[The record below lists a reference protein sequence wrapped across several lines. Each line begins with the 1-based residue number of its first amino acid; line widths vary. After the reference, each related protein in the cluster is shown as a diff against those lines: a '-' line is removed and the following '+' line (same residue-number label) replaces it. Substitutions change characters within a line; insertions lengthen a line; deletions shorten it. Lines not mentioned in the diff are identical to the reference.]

1 MEVISSFYLF
11 LEILGTVAFAISGT
25 VVGINHKLDIFGIL
39 VMSVITAVGGGIF
52 RDLLLG
58 ATPPTALKSPFF
70 IVISI
75 IASIVAMFVALIIK
89 SRREALSIFKAA
101 RFYNNLL
108 LVSDAIGL
116 GIFTV
121 LGIDAGIAHGYSQ
134 NIFFIVFL
142 GVLTGVGGGMIRDVI
157 ANQVPMIFRENI
169 YALPCIIGGILYVY
183 LQSVIS
189 HNFAL
194 FICVIFIVLIRIIS
208 EQRKLN
214 LPRIEY

>member
-1 MEVISSFYLF
+1 MISSFYLF

-75 IASIVAMFVALIIK
+75 IASIVAMLVALIIK

-101 RFYNNLL
+101 RFYDNTDEKTDHTA
-108 LVSDAIGL
+108 VIGEKTTL
-116 GIFTV
+116 MPQNKISFS
-121 LGIDAGIAHGYSQ
+121 LYS
-134 NIFFIVFL
+134 
-142 GVLTGVGGGMIRDVI
+142 
-157 ANQVPMIFRENI
+157 
-169 YALPCIIGGILYVY
+169 
-183 LQSVIS
+183 
-189 HNFAL
+189 
-194 FICVIFIVLIRIIS
+194 
-208 EQRKLN
+208 
-214 LPRIEY
+214 

>member
-1 MEVISSFYLF
+1 M
-11 LEILGTVAFAISGT
+11 
-25 VVGINHKLDIFGIL
+25 GINHKLDIFGIL

-75 IASIVAMFVALIIK
+75 IASIVAMLVALIIK

-121 LGIDAGIAHGYSQ
+121 LGIDAGIVGAVIGGLVDHIGMVVKKLQHEAIGEQALVIQVIENGVVPERRPAFIHYLGLLLRIKILTELAHDADD
-134 NIFFIVFL
+134 L
-142 GVLTGVGGGMIRDVI
+142 
-157 ANQVPMIFRENI
+157 
-169 YALPCIIGGILYVY
+169 ALPGLQQRGMFLDKIENVLLGLARETARLAIGGAGRLG
-183 LQSVIS
+183 
-189 HNFAL
+189 
-194 FICVIFIVLIRIIS
+194 
-208 EQRKLN
+208 
-214 LPRIEY
+214 

>member
-75 IASIVAMFVALIIK
+75 IASIVAMLVALIIK

-121 LGIDAGIAHGYSQ
+121 LGIDAGNSTWLFTKYLLH
-134 NIFFIVFL
+134 
-142 GVLTGVGGGMIRDVI
+142 
-157 ANQVPMIFRENI
+157 
-169 YALPCIIGGILYVY
+169 CILRSIDRCRWWNDTRCDCK
-183 LQSVIS
+183 SS
-189 HNFAL
+189 SDDF
-194 FICVIFIVLIRIIS
+194 
-208 EQRKLN
+208 
-214 LPRIEY
+214 

>member
-25 VVGINHKLDIFGIL
+25 VVGINHKLDVFGVL

-58 ATPPTALKSPFF
+58 ATPPSALKSPFF
-70 IVISI
+70 IIISI
-75 IASIVAMFVALIIK
+75 IASIIAMFVAWIVK
-89 SRREALSIFKAA
+89 SKRNALNIFKAA

-142 GVLTGVGGGMIRDVI
+142 GVLTGVGGGMIRDII

-169 YALPCIIGGILYVY
+169 YALPCIIGGIP
-183 LQSVIS
+183 
-189 HNFAL
+189 
-194 FICVIFIVLIRIIS
+194 II
-208 EQRKLN
+208 QGKA
-214 LPRIEY
+214 

>member
-1 MEVISSFYLF
+1 ML
-11 LEILGTVAFAISGT
+11 
-25 VVGINHKLDIFGIL
+25 
-39 VMSVITAVGGGIF
+39 
-52 RDLLLG
+52 
-58 ATPPTALKSPFF
+58 
-70 IVISI
+70 
-75 IASIVAMFVALIIK
+75 VALIIK

-189 HNFAL
+189 HNLAL
-194 FICVIFIVLIRIIS
+194 FISVIFIVLIRIIS

>member
-1 MEVISSFYLF
+1 ML
-11 LEILGTVAFAISGT
+11 
-25 VVGINHKLDIFGIL
+25 
-39 VMSVITAVGGGIF
+39 
-52 RDLLLG
+52 
-58 ATPPTALKSPFF
+58 
-70 IVISI
+70 
-75 IASIVAMFVALIIK
+75 VALIIK

-169 YALPCIIGGILYVY
+169 YALPCIIGGMLYVY

-189 HNFAL
+189 HNLAL
-194 FICVIFIVLIRIIS
+194 FISVIFIVLIRIIS

>member
-1 MEVISSFYLF
+1 M
-11 LEILGTVAFAISGT
+11 
-25 VVGINHKLDIFGIL
+25 
-39 VMSVITAVGGGIF
+39 
-52 RDLLLG
+52 
-58 ATPPTALKSPFF
+58 
-70 IVISI
+70 
-75 IASIVAMFVALIIK
+75 
-89 SRREALSIFKAA
+89 SIFKAA

-189 HNFAL
+189 HNLAL
-194 FICVIFIVLIRIIS
+194 FISVIFIVLIRIIS

>member
-1 MEVISSFYLF
+1 M
-11 LEILGTVAFAISGT
+11 
-25 VVGINHKLDIFGIL
+25 
-39 VMSVITAVGGGIF
+39 
-52 RDLLLG
+52 
-58 ATPPTALKSPFF
+58 
-70 IVISI
+70 
-75 IASIVAMFVALIIK
+75 
-89 SRREALSIFKAA
+89 SIFKAA

-169 YALPCIIGGILYVY
+169 YALPC
-183 LQSVIS
+183 
-189 HNFAL
+189 
-194 FICVIFIVLIRIIS
+194 
-208 EQRKLN
+208 
-214 LPRIEY
+214 

>member
-75 IASIVAMFVALIIK
+75 IASIVAMLVALIIK

-157 ANQVPMIFRENI
+157 FRENI

-189 HNFAL
+189 HNLAL
-194 FICVIFIVLIRIIS
+194 FISVIFIVLIRIIS

>member
-1 MEVISSFYLF
+1 MAGLRIWNLYALLSFY
-11 LEILGTVAFAISGT
+11 I
-25 VVGINHKLDIFGIL
+25 
-39 VMSVITAVGGGIF
+39 
-52 RDLLLG
+52 
-58 ATPPTALKSPFF
+58 
-70 IVISI
+70 
-75 IASIVAMFVALIIK
+75 
-89 SRREALSIFKAA
+89 SIFKAA

-189 HNFAL
+189 HNLAL
-194 FICVIFIVLIRIIS
+194 FISVIFIVLIRIIS